1 MHILLLTEKLLIGLL
16 FYYIITV
23 VITEIYIKYCCSTA
37 HTVNFHREL
46 VLENAT

>member
-1 MHILLLTEKLLIGLL
+1 MPKTFSNVLLRNNCT
-16 FYYIITV
+16 

-37 HTVNFHREL
+37 HAVNFRRKL